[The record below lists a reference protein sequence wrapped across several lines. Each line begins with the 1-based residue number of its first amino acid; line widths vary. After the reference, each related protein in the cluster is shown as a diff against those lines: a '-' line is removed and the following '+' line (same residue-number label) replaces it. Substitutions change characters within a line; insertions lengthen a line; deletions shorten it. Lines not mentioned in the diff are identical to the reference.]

1 MEFKKVSRSRRW
13 NIRTEA
19 HCACVEWMLFGLFAS
34 ILHQAEVPVRPN
46 STLALSAP
54 TEGWPAA
61 AFLSCTAAVRYREN
75 VAKVRFDGRWAEVN
89 KGSES
94 TRIHTHTTQ
103 LLRYFLCKQP
113 RRGADSTRVF
123 LAHYRR
129 WGGELVSLFS
139 ISPPAHSLVPFV
151 AALPVIFRAVCTSI
165 RGAARD
171 RRGRKPERERERKR
185 RANFAN
191 ELDSCCIFHL
201 LPADAALWDP
211 KTN

>member
-1 MEFKKVSRSRRW
+1 MRVQNKVW
-13 NIRTEA
+13 LL
-19 HCACVEWMLFGLFAS
+19 VL
-34 ILHQAEVPVRPN
+34 LHTKQWCPCPN
-46 STLALSAP
+46 STLTL
-54 TEGWPAA
+54 PAHPSRDDLRLHFSLA
-61 AFLSCTAAVRYREN
+61 RPQFVTRRTWQKSGLMGARP
-75 VAKVRFDGRWAEVN
+75 K
-89 KGSES
+89 S
-94 TRIHTHTTQ
+94 TRVANRLASTHTTQ

-113 RRGADSTRVF
+113 RRAADSTRVF

-139 ISPPAHSLVPFV
+139 ISPPAHSRVPLLLL
-151 AALPVIFRAVCTSI
+151 LPVIFRAVCTSI

-171 RRGRKPERERERKR
+171 RRQKARTRERKR

-201 LPADAALWDP
+201 LPADAALWEP